1 MLHISHIYDGAFPSD
16 SINKLD
22 SVVDNYH
29 LESLSILRSTKKTG
43 ESVKEEIES
52 KLKESRKR
60 LAELKEV
67 RKQMSEY
74 SQIINKLVTFLLEKS
89 VLGSQNWKLK

>member
-1 MLHISHIYDGAFPSD
+1 LLHISHIYDGAFPSD
-16 SINKLD
+16 SINKLY

-29 LESLSILRSTKKTG
+29 LESLSILRSTKKT
-43 ESVKEEIES
+43 EEIES

-60 LAELKEV
+60 LAELKEA